1 MGTADLDDLTAGFTA
16 PDEAEWLALVDTAL
30 RGKPISAIETTR
42 RHLGGPPVPP
52 TRRR

>member
-30 RGKPISAIETTR
+30 RGKPISAIETAATASWW
-42 RHLGGPPVPP
+42 PPVPP